1 MRRVADPHEPDKN
14 DIFDFTRLYHTTAG
28 PMSAGKITAS
38 SATHD
43 AAILTDGLRSA
54 LEQAQAQVNALV
66 LGKAQ
71 AVRLAFVALLSD
83 GHLLIEDLPG
93 LGKTT
98 LAHALAATLGLEFQ
112 RVQFTSD
119 LLPADVVG
127 VSVFDPTSRQFQFH
141 PGPVFA
147 QVLLADEI
155 NRAPP
160 RTQSALLEAM
170 AEHQVTVDGR
180 SHRLPD
186 PFFVI
191 ATQNPVDLSGT
202 YPLPDSQ
209 LDRFLLR
216 LQLGYPDEAAERDLL
231 AGADRRH
238 LIAQARALL
247 SAPDVQAIR
256 SAVDAVHASEALIG
270 YVQALLARSR
280 KHPGV
285 RVGLSPRA
293 GLALLRAAR
302 AYALLLGRGHVVPE
316 DVQALF
322 AAVATHRLVAEA
334 DAAADLAKSILYAVA
349 VD

>member
-1 MRRVADPHEPDKN
+1 MAPSAASGMLTQAMR
-14 DIFDFTRLYHTTAG
+14 
-28 PMSAGKITAS
+28 
-38 SATHD
+38 D
-43 AAILTDGLRSA
+43 ALDR
-54 LEQAQAQVNALV
+54 AQTQVNALV
-66 LGKAQ
+66 LGKPHE
-71 AVRLAFVALLSD
+71 VRLAFVALLAD
-83 GHLLIEDLPG
+83 GHILIEDLPG

-98 LAHALAATLGLEFQ
+98 LAHALAATVGLQFQ

-119 LLPADVVG
+119 LLPADILG
-127 VSVFDPTSRQFQFH
+127 VSIYDTARSAFEFH

-170 AEHQVTVDGR
+170 AEHQVTIDGVTR
-180 SHRLPD
+180 PLPS

-216 LQLGYPDEAAERDLL
+216 LSLGYPGEDAERALL
-231 AGADRRH
+231 AGTDRRQ
-238 LIAQARALL
+238 LIAEV
-247 SAPDVQAIR
+247 APCFEADAFD
-256 SAVDAVHASEALIG
+256 AVRDAATRVHASDALVA

-280 KHPGV
+280 RHPGV

-302 AYALLLGRGHVVPE
+302 AHALLLGRDHVVPE

-322 AAVATHRLVAEA
+322 GHVAAHRLVIDT
-334 DAAADLAKSILYAVA
+334 DAGSDTAVAKSILHAVP